1 MDYKTW
7 KNDYE
12 AEMDKYRTENVVEI
26 YDKTEQRK
34 FRRENPNYDNVGL
47 FSIFVKKDA
56 IGKDK
61 EILAKYE
68 NLLLNNIEA
77 FTGFVANEFE
87 RIKPFKDVD
96 ERLSKIFQYQ
106 NMEVRVEDLSEEQKA
121 IFDKAVEDYK
131 EKYSDLIERFN
142 R

>member
-7 KNDYE
+7 KNEYE

-77 FTGFVANEFE
+77 FTGFVTNEFE
-87 RIKPFKDVD
+87 RIKPVTDID
-96 ERLSKIFQYQ
+96 ERLSNIFKYQ